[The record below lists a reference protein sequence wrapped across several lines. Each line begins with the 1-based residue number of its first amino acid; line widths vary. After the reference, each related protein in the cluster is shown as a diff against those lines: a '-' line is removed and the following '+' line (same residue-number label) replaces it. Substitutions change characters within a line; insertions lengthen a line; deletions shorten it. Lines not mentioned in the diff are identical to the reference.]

1 MAIVKKDLFE
11 AGLISAFKEVSVAEA
26 ITVKPSRVDGT
37 KITFTKMGNVSL
49 KDYTGIVDEDSIET
63 TAIEMLMDKKK
74 YFAVAVDDAEAVFA
88 TAELLIPIANEGAYA
103 MKEDVEIAILA
114 EAVKSAKAGNVIGAS
129 ASKKAITKPEEAY
142 DYIVQ
147 MGTNLDNEKVPVMNR
162 FVIAR
167 PEFVNMLCKDA
178 RVLAHANQQVLPNG
192 ITAIDVNGMTVVKN
206 NFVPANAV
214 VAMHNSAIG
223 FGRALDEVETY
234 RSQSAFAD
242 VIRGLVVYGLK
253 TLRPEAI
260 AVLHYS
266 I

>member
-11 AGLISAFKEVSVAEA
+11 QAMITSFKEVSVAEA
-26 ITVKPSRVDGT
+26 ITVKPSRVDGKT
-37 KITFTKMGNVSL
+37 ITFTKMGNVAL
-49 KDYTGIVDEDSIET
+49 KDYTGTIDEDSIET

-74 YFAVAVDDAEAVFA
+74 YFAVAVDDADKVFA

-103 MKEDVEIAILA
+103 MKEDVETAILG
-114 EAVKSAKAGNVIGAS
+114 EAVKSAKAGNVIGTDS
-129 ASKKAITKPEEAY
+129 AKKAIAKPEEVY

-242 VIRGLVVYGLK
+242 VIRGLKLN
-253 TLRPEAI
+253 
-260 AVLHYS
+260 
-266 I
+266 

>member
-26 ITVKPSRVDGT
+26 ITVKPSRVDGKT
-37 KITFTKMGNVSL
+37 ITFTKMGNVAL
-49 KDYTGIVDEDSIET
+49 HDYTGTIAEDSIET
-63 TAIEMLMDKKK
+63 TAITMLMDKKK
-74 YFAVAVDDAEAVFA
+74 YFAVAVDDAEQVFA
-88 TAELLIPIANEGAYA
+88 TAELLIPVANEGAYA
-103 MKEDVEIAILA
+103 MKEDVETAILG
-114 EAVKSAKAGNVIGAS
+114 EAVKSAKVGNVIGAS

-223 FGRALDEVETY
+223 FGRALDKVETY
-234 RSQSAFAD
+234 RSQSSFSD
-242 VIRGLVVYGLK
+242 VIKLLTFVFNSMYLK
-253 TLRPEAI
+253 IRR
-260 AVLHYS
+260 S
-266 I
+266 

>member
-26 ITVKPSRVDGT
+26 ITVKPSRVDGKT
-37 KITFTKMGNVSL
+37 ITFTKMGNVVL
-49 KDYTGIVDEDSIET
+49 HDYTGTIAEDSIET
-63 TAIEMLMDKKK
+63 TAITMLMDKKK
-74 YFAVAVDDAEAVFA
+74 YFAVAVDDAEQVFA
-88 TAELLIPIANEGAYA
+88 TAELLIPVANEGAYA
-103 MKEDVEIAILA
+103 MKEDVETAILG

-223 FGRALDEVETY
+223 FGRALDKVETY

-242 VIRGLVVYGLK
+242 VIRGLVIYGLK

-260 AVLHYS
+260 SVLHYS

>member
-26 ITVKPSRVDGT
+26 ITVKPSRVDGKT
-37 KITFTKMGNVSL
+37 ITFTKMGNVAL
-49 KDYTGIVDEDSIET
+49 HDYTGTIAEDSIET
-63 TAIEMLMDKKK
+63 TAITMLMDKEK
-74 YFAVAVDDAEAVFA
+74 YFAVAVDDADKVFA
-88 TAELLIPIANEGAYA
+88 TAELLIPVANEGAYA
-103 MKEDVEIAILA
+103 MKEDVETAILG
-114 EAVKSAKAGNVIGAS
+114 EAVKGAKVGNVIGTDS
-129 ASKKAITKPEEAY
+129 AKKAIAKPEEVY

-147 MGTNLDNEKVPVMNR
+147 MGTLLDNEKVPVMNR

-167 PEFVNMLCKDA
+167 PEVVNMLCKDA

-206 NFVPANAV
+206 NFVPANTV
-214 VAMHNSAIG
+214 VAMHNSAVG
-223 FGRALDEVETY
+223 FGKAIDEVETY

-242 VIRGLVVYGLK
+242 VIRGLVIYGLK

-260 AVLHYS
+260 SVLHYS

>member
-11 AGLISAFKEVSVAEA
+11 QAMITSFKEVSVAEA
-26 ITVKPSRVDGT
+26 ITVKPSRVDGKT
-37 KITFTKMGNVSL
+37 ITFTKMGNVAL
-49 KDYTGIVDEDSIET
+49 HDYTGTIAEDSIET
-63 TAIEMLMDKKK
+63 TAITMLMDKKK
-74 YFAVAVDDAEAVFA
+74 YFAVAVDDAEQVFA
-88 TAELLIPIANEGAYA
+88 TAELLIPVANEGAYA
-103 MKEDVEIAILA
+103 MKEDVETAILG

-242 VIRGLVVYGLK
+242 VIRGLVIYGLK
-253 TLRPEAI
+253 TLRPESI

>member
-1 MAIVKKDLFE
+1 MATKSRRVANING
-11 AGLISAFKEVSVAEA
+11 AGVGQLKSVA
-26 ITVKPSRVDGT
+26 
-37 KITFTKMGNVSL
+37 
-49 KDYTGIVDEDSIET
+49 SIDT
-63 TAIEMLMDKKK
+63 SKGLA
-74 YFAVAVDDAEAVFA
+74 
-88 TAELLIPIANEGAYA
+88 AN
-103 MKEDVEIAILA
+103 
-114 EAVKSAKAGNVIGAS
+114 AVKSAKAGNVIGAS
-129 ASKKAITKPEEAY
+129 SSKKAITKPEEAY

-234 RSQSAFAD
+234 RSQSAFSD
-242 VIRGLVVYGLK
+242 VIRGLKLNQSLYIEIYIRKFGEFGSEVGNYIMSKG
-253 TLRPEAI
+253 
-260 AVLHYS
+260 S
-266 I
+266 